1 MTSKINPVKLK
12 SKKNRIFPSFKNLN
26 FRQNSKL
33 KSGFYTIKIIKK
45 TFKYFSN
52 QISKNRIFRQI
63 ALGILLI
70 FTRVF
75 EFRILYNEKYLDFSR
90 QISKTGIFSRQ
101 FSKIIFLKS
110 NFKINF
116 FFFSRQIAMFIWF
129 EIRILHSKNHT
140 SWIFFPSNFKNLI
153 LLLNLFICRIYLPRN
168 LRQENSFNCKLT
180 F

>member
-1 MTSKINPVKLK
+1 MCTFGDFRRILEFYPKICQISKYRFSPSNSLK
-12 SKKNRIFPSFKNLN
+12 NFKVMKSRWTTKSFKNLN

-101 FSKIIFLKS
+101 FSKIIFFKS

-116 FFFSRQIAMFIWF
+116 FFF
-129 EIRILHSKNHT
+129 
-140 SWIFFPSNFKNLI
+140 FPSNRNVYLI
-153 LLLNLFICRIYLPRN
+153 WNPDST
-168 LRQENSFNCKLT
+168 Q
-180 F
+180 